1 MGDQGQIIET
11 FTILAPRYEEVVDSE
26 LNRFWGWSYAGF
38 IRKLFE
44 MTLVSNQDRIL
55 DVATGTGV
63 IPHYLRK
70 ENLTS
75 RRIHALDITLTMLKR
90 AKQRFYASDQS
101 DIDLVCASG
110 MQMPYAKETFS
121 LVICGLA
128 THHMQVT
135 ELLQEMRRILLEGGR
150 ISIADVGGSQLWRQP
165 IIKWL
170 LRIAAYLYF
179 LFKEGSARGWAE
191 AMAVA
196 NIHSM
201 EEWHDLLSA
210 SGFTE
215 IKIIKLK
222 SKYTWIPEPLMINAV
237 KAQGGGS

>member
-1 MGDQGQIIET
+1 MSDQGQIIET
-11 FTILAPRYEEVVDSE
+11 FTILAPKYEEVVDSE

-44 MTLVSNQDRIL
+44 MTPVSNQDRIL
-55 DVATGTGV
+55 DVATGTGA
-63 IPHYLRK
+63 IPNYLHK

-75 RRIHALDITLTMLKR
+75 RRIHALDITPSMLRR
-90 AKQRFYASDQS
+90 AKQRFSASNQS
-101 DIDLVCASG
+101 DVDLVCASA
-110 MQMPYAKETFS
+110 MQMPYSNETYS

-128 THHMQVT
+128 THHMQVKV
-135 ELLQEMRRILLEGGR
+135 LLQEMRRVLVKGGR
-150 ISIADVGGSQLWRQP
+150 ISIADVGGSQLWRRP

-179 LFKEGSARGWAE
+179 LFKEDHARAWAE
-191 AMAVA
+191 ATAVS

-201 EEWHDLLSA
+201 EEWTDILSA

-215 IKIIKLK
+215 INITKLK
-222 SKYTWIPEPLMINAV
+222 SKYTWIPEPLMIKAV
-237 KAQGGGS
+237 KIQAGGI